1 MVSRVSTPAGVV
13 AVTPTTRL
21 PPLSVG
27 DVIAMRVARHL
38 GDGVMRLISGG
49 FQMDVAGQEMF
60 PVGARVSLQIERG
73 AAGPRYHLRAD
84 PETPVAPSREAAAL
98 ARLTGLTAGLAA
110 DQDGFAPLYAGLSAT
125 AAAASGAGRTLSL
138 PPALMSAIAAVL
150 GFRMPADAGLDGA
163 RLREALRRLAG
174 TGKGTP
180 GAKPGLLDRL
190 DDLDRAL
197 AARAEGR
204 DAVPRQA
211 TPPPPPGLNR
221 HPRGQAPEAISTDL
235 LEALG
240 EGDARAVA
248 AQLLAK
254 SKGAT
259 ARARL
264 AALVSAG
271 LTGQETA
278 GLFDLT
284 LDLPIR
290 VGPETAVLSLQIGR
304 DETPPRDGEPAHP
317 AWRLRFGLDLDE
329 TGPVEAVVG
338 LDGARVFATLWAE
351 RTETRDAFAARLAD
365 LRATLA
371 AQGLEVVDL
380 KVLAGRPSDP
390 PLASGRYVDR
400 RS

>member
-13 AVTPTTRL
+13 SVTPTTRL

-38 GDGVMRLISGG
+38 SDGVMRLTSGR
-49 FQMDVAGQEMF
+49 FQMDVEGQEMF
-60 PVGARVSLQIERG
+60 PVGARVALQVERG
-73 AAGPRYHLRAD
+73 PGGPRYHLQAD
-84 PETPVAPSREAAAL
+84 PDAPVAPSREAAAL

-110 DQDGFAPLYAGLSAT
+110 DQDGFAPLFAGLSAAVSAGT
-125 AAAASGAGRTLSL
+125 GAGQTLSL
-138 PPALMSAIAAVL
+138 PPAVMSAIAAVL
-150 GFRMPADAGLDGA
+150 GLRMPADAGLDGA

-174 TGKGTP
+174 TGTA

-190 DDLDRAL
+190 DDLNHGL
-197 AARAEGR
+197 AARAAGR
-204 DAVPRQA
+204 DALPRQA

-254 SKGAT
+254 TRGAT

-264 AALVSAG
+264 AALVSDG

-290 VGPETAVLSLQIGR
+290 GGPETAVLSLQIGR
-304 DETPPRDGEPAHP
+304 DESPPRDGEPAHP

-351 RTETRDAFAARLAD
+351 RAETRDAFAGRLAD

-390 PLASGRYVDR
+390 PVASGRYVDR